1 MRCRDCKVDL
11 PDNYTA
17 CPLCGAKTHADAP
30 SIPGIRY
37 SECPKV
43 KTAKYYPNPFPIF
56 LGIWAV
62 CAIVSIALLKTGILT
77 AAPAYAIICGVAFAW
92 TLIGRPL
99 WVKQLYIGN
108 FAVMNI
114 WPMALGCA
122 LFGDLN
128 AEVGGGFAMYAPVCC
143 VIVLS
148 VLFGIVLAQPTHAK
162 RAAPYCVL
170 FAAGSVAAVIAVAIK
185 YGIFAPAWLFVVLA
199 AGIILAFLLIKHRRA
214 TIDELKAK
222 FSIQ

>member
-1 MRCRDCKVDL
+1 MRCRECKVDL
-11 PDNYTA
+11 PENYTA
-17 CPLCGAKTHADAP
+17 CPLCGAKTHPDAHA
-30 SIPGIRY
+30 IPGIRY

-62 CAIVSIALLKTGILT
+62 CSAVALILLKTGVLT

-99 WVKQLYIGN
+99 FVKQLYIGN

-148 VLFGIVLAQPTHAK
+148 VLFGFVVAQPAHAK

-170 FAAGSVAAVIAVAIK
+170 FTVGSLLAVAAVALR
-185 YGIFAPAWLFVVLA
+185 YGVFAPAWLFVIL
-199 AGIILAFLLIKHRRA
+199 GSLIILGYLLIKHKTA
-214 TIDELKAK
+214 TAEELRAK
-222 FSIQ
+222 FTIQ